1 MAPATTIAG
10 TFSRTVTTTFVLKA
24 TLTHNGKLVETF
36 SVSRRHRASFENLTR
51 SNNDAVS
58 WLGRQLVKKMVTSKR
73 VMAIAGQLERSTSN
87 AVASAASSGPTGL
100 ISATPQGAAYAFIVG
115 IEKYRDLPSPD
126 GARADAEAFAQIMKT
141 TLGLPNERVRV
152 ALDDRATAADIR
164 RGVKWLTDNVPAG
177 GRAYFFF
184 SGHGAP
190 DPSSGTSY
198 LVPYDGDPSSLVES
212 AIGLKTLIDT
222 LVKLGIWL
230 AGLFIAAIVVM
241 PGLTAASLLAGLG
254 IGAVAI
260 GFAFQDIFENFLAGV
275 LIMLREKMRIG
286 DVIECEGITGK
297 VEHITL
303 RETHVRKLS
312 GELTVVPN
320 SILFKNPVEILTDD
334 SQRRHEVVVGVSY
347 DTQLDRAAEVIRQA
361 VEDVEDVLASKGIDI
376 FAQEFNSS
384 SVDFLVRWWAGST
397 PRDGWESKDKVVRAV
412 KAALDEAG
420 IEIPFPY
427 VTHTFKETVPVSH
440 LGDTSRS
447 TP

>member
-1 MAPATTIAG
+1 MNYIKTLRDQLQDMGEGFVESLPSLAIAIFIVFLTWIVARFG
-10 TFSRTVTTTFVLKA
+10 ARISDMIVGRTEL
-24 TLTHNGKLVETF
+24 
-36 SVSRRHRASFENLTR
+36 RAS
-51 SNNDAVS
+51 
-58 WLGRQLVKKMVTSKR
+58 
-73 VMAIAGQLERSTSN
+73 
-87 AVASAASSGPTGL
+87 
-100 ISATPQGAAYAFIVG
+100 
-115 IEKYRDLPSPD
+115 
-126 GARADAEAFAQIMKT
+126 
-141 TLGLPNERVRV
+141 
-152 ALDDRATAADIR
+152 
-164 RGVKWLTDNVPAG
+164 
-177 GRAYFFF
+177 
-184 SGHGAP
+184 
-190 DPSSGTSY
+190 
-198 LVPYDGDPSSLVES
+198 
-212 AIGLKTLIDT
+212 LKTLIDT

-412 KAALDEAG
+412 KAALDEAA

>member
-1 MAPATTIAG
+1 MNYIETLRDQLQDMGEGFVESLPSLAIAIFIVFLTWIVARFG
-10 TFSRTVTTTFVLKA
+10 ARISDMIIGRTEL
-24 TLTHNGKLVETF
+24 
-36 SVSRRHRASFENLTR
+36 RAS
-51 SNNDAVS
+51 
-58 WLGRQLVKKMVTSKR
+58 
-73 VMAIAGQLERSTSN
+73 
-87 AVASAASSGPTGL
+87 
-100 ISATPQGAAYAFIVG
+100 
-115 IEKYRDLPSPD
+115 
-126 GARADAEAFAQIMKT
+126 
-141 TLGLPNERVRV
+141 
-152 ALDDRATAADIR
+152 
-164 RGVKWLTDNVPAG
+164 
-177 GRAYFFF
+177 
-184 SGHGAP
+184 
-190 DPSSGTSY
+190 
-198 LVPYDGDPSSLVES
+198 
-212 AIGLKTLIDT
+212 LKTLIDT
-222 LVKLGIWL
+222 LVKLGVWL